1 MDKKAQLLQALA
13 GLAPEAPVQ
22 VWQAVV
28 KKVDGVN
35 CTVDLINTDLKDV
48 PDVSLRADD
57 EATEGTLVVPR
68 VGSLIYV
75 GAVDNAMD
83 SLFVVHVSEVDQ
95 VQVTIGKVALNID
108 KTGVTA
114 TSDKVKVT
122 ISDKE
127 VTAVNDKVQVSVTN
141 SQVSAVNDK
150 VSMNLSTSSAKLA
163 QDQTTVELSGGKV
176 SVKNSG
182 GSLKGLFDDL
192 TTLLQSFQ
200 VTCAAPG
207 SPSAPFPASVAMVAQ
222 LKTKVNLLLS

>member
-1 MDKKAQLLQALA
+1 MKAIA
-13 GLAPEAPVQ
+13 GLTPEAPIQ
-22 VWQAVV
+22 VWQAMV

-95 VQVTIGKVALNID
+95 VQVAIGKVALNID

-114 TSDKVKVT
+114 TSDKISVAITDKVT
-122 ISDKE
+122 ITADKL
-127 VTAVNDKVQVSVTN
+127 TAVVSD
-141 SQVSAVNDK
+141 SAITATADK
-150 VSMNLSTSSAKLA
+150 VSLNLSTSSAKLA
-163 QDQTTVELSGGKV
+163 QDQTVVELTGGKV
-176 SVKNSG
+176 SVKNAG
-182 GSLKGLFDDL
+182 ASLKGLFDDL
-192 TTLLQSFQ
+192 TSLLQSFQ
-200 VTCAAPG
+200 VTCASPG
-207 SPSAPFPASVAMVAQ
+207 APSAPFPASVAQVAQ
-222 LKTKVNLLLS
+222 LKVKANLLLS

>member
-1 MDKKAQLLQALA
+1 MDKKAQLLSTWAK
-13 GLAPEAPVQ
+13 LAPEAPIQ

-57 EATEGTLVVPR
+57 EATEGTLIVPR

-95 VQVTIGKVALNID
+95 VQAVIGKVSVNID

-114 TSDKVKVT
+114 TSDKMSVAITDKVT
-122 ISDKE
+122 ITADKL
-127 VTAVNDKVQVSVTN
+127 TAVVSD
-141 SQVSAVNDK
+141 SAITATADK
-150 VSMNLSTSSAKLA
+150 VSLSLSTSSAKLA
-163 QDQTTVELSGGKV
+163 QDQTLSSCRAGR
-176 SVKNSG
+176 
-182 GSLKGLFDDL
+182 SL
-192 TTLLQSFQ
+192 
-200 VTCAAPG
+200 
-207 SPSAPFPASVAMVAQ
+207 
-222 LKTKVNLLLS
+222 